1 MKLIKIICIIGIIE
15 IIVGKNNLF
24 LLLYCLILY
33 KYLFVIDVLCSKC
46 IFLSV
51 FLNVFGI
58 CEIWVS
64 DDDNIVLVNEIGEI
78 LY

>member
-1 MKLIKIICIIGIIE
+1 MKLIIIICIIGIKE
-15 IIVGKNNLF
+15 IKVGKNNLF
-24 LLLYCLILY
+24 LLLYGLILY
-33 KYLFVIDVLCSKC
+33 KYLFVIDVLCSKS

-51 FLNVFGI
+51 FLNVLGI

-64 DDDNIVLVNEIGEI
+64 DDNNIVLVNEIGEI